1 MHKII
6 LPQRFVTHTCA
17 DCGFSQQCSPT
28 AWRSFQGRSPIFIHK
43 GWDIPIPVSTSL
55 PVLSHSPSSPRTG
68 SSSQLLRLP
77 AAQRYCPVPFPF
89 LSGREVG
96 APSGGPVRGPDPPL
110 QPGRAHSGPVPAGGV
125 AAPQGA
131 TLGPPAG
138 PVWRSTQC
146 YAGLWGSTQC
156 YAGLWALAHGARRCL
171 PLCYLRCLCW
181 SLPAPGPKADCG
193 SSYQDFMGFNCWDS
207 WLYLPRDTGRKPDIA
222 GLPKAFSWCS
232 DGPARAPR
240 TVPLQAPVTRPCPS
254 HASSITVLPREADV
268 FLLPFQPQML
278 RVLLFLTLPHYSL
291 SYYQHL
297 YYSHVVTTFHLH
309 LYCSRP
315 FQLRNEP

>member
-1 MHKII
+1 MGHTNPGQHLTSSPLPLTLLTTDGQLVSAAAPPCSPKV
-6 LPQRFVTHTCA
+6 LSCSLSLPLRAGARRSVGRARQGPGPASAAAPRPQRPCP
-17 DCGFSQQCSPT
+17 G
-28 AWRSFQGRSPIFIHK
+28 
-43 GWDIPIPVSTSL
+43 
-55 PVLSHSPSSPRTG
+55 
-68 SSSQLLRLP
+68 
-77 AAQRYCPVPFPF
+77 PVPTLSRSAGPPR
-89 LSGREVG
+89 LRERPSGRWRAPFGG
-96 APSGGPVRGPDPPL
+96 APSALLGCGLWHTEPGGACLSATCVVSAGAFLPL
-110 QPGRAHSGPVPAGGV
+110 VPRLTV
-125 AAPQGA
+125 AVA
-131 TLGPPAG
+131 TRTA
-138 PVWRSTQC
+138 
-146 YAGLWGSTQC
+146 WGST
-156 YAGLWALAHGARRCL
+156 AGIAGCTFPETRAE
-171 PLCYLRCLCW
+171 
-181 SLPAPGPKADCG
+181 
-193 SSYQDFMGFNCWDS
+193 
-207 WLYLPRDTGRKPDIA
+207 KPDIA

-240 TVPLQAPVTRPCPS
+240 TVPLQAPVTRPCPL